1 IMDFES
7 EEKFLEFKEKIIQ
20 SLVDMGI
27 PEDKMPEVQNID
39 EFVLIPS
46 DEKYDAMFTAL
57 NIPGVIVEYFD
68 DGDDSIYIDLDDDDE

>member
-1 IMDFES
+1 
-7 EEKFLEFKEKIIQ
+7 
-20 SLVDMGI
+20 MGI

-57 NIPGVIVEYFD
+57 NIRVIVEYFD
-68 DGDDSIYIDLDDDDE
+68 DGDDSIYIDLDDDDDDE